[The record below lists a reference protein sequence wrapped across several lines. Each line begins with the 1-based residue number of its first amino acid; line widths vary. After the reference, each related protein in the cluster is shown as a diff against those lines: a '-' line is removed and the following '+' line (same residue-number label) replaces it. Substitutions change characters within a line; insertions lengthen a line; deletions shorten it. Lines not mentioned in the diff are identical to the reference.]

1 MSEREERDFLT
12 EYLTW
17 MKGPGLDLDSLTVY
31 NFGYDR
37 PLPFPSISLTPN
49 TTLKINLQTSGL
61 QTQSISSI
69 AVVGEK
75 YVDRFEEIM
84 LVIDNIHEDT
94 QALPFDIFLQSKYE
108 IELENTTSHDMHE
121 APSLVGIL

>member
-1 MSEREERDFLT
+1 MSERDENDFIQDYLT
-12 EYLTW
+12 EI
-17 MKGPGLDLDSLTVY
+17 KGFELDHQSLLVY

-37 PLPFPSISLTPN
+37 PLPFPSISLTPD
-49 TTLKINLQTSGL
+49 TTLKINLQTSGM